1 MINALKTPSFFRP
14 ASRPSSPGP
23 APSRPDS
30 AVGFER
36 VARPLNKL
44 SSFSALRKPSPA
56 PVAKETNP
64 ASTLVQDGS
73 YMEMLSLKLSESV
86 SKALAQPA
94 GPATAAEQLNGKRPF
109 PQGRGTTLG
118 NLIASEIKAA
128 QDNSHLLRAIYRT
141 LQRPL
146 SVLVTNLSGA
156 LMPLLT
162 SPAFLTPPAPGP
174 GSPNLNPT
182 QLHAL
187 SIAQFSAELLQVFDD
202 IGLAQEVDT
211 RGDGL
216 RHIREGLVSFIN
228 RTVHPLIGG
237 IKSELNP
244 MLDSLENHTQA
255 SSTKVPSGTKQA
267 VHLHASVVTLQ
278 TTMPIYAR
286 ALSRYMVSPIVQVP
300 LAALI
305 ISAVWH
311 AMVALVHRPPVPS
324 TPPSSPSTTARKRR
338 SSPSST
344 PPVTPPPGRF
354 AIKLPPSRPPSP
366 PPAGT
371 TASAAADARVLVE
384 LFKLLPRPTEQMAA
398 DAVDEALKGLAS
410 LVPLL
415 ETVQASPRAKLGVHE
430 AVDDEFEQQL
440 EYQTQELPTLLC
452 LPILLHAYGGS
463 SGPSVADILEIS
475 EGEYRRGCLSGFA
488 RAEEC
493 ADAVGARVLEVIR
506 RDAGVPRVVVQWL
519 ERELMD

>member
-30 AVGFER
+30 AGGLER

-56 PVAKETNP
+56 PVSKESSP

-94 GPATAAEQLNGKRPF
+94 GPATAAEQLNGRRPI
-109 PQGRGTTLG
+109 PHGRGTTLG

-141 LQRPL
+141 LQRPF
-146 SVLVTNLSGA
+146 SVLITNLSGA

-162 SPAFLTPPAPGP
+162 SPAFLSPPAPHP
-174 GSPNLNPT
+174 GSPNPNPT

-187 SIAQFSAELLQVFDD
+187 AIAQFSAELLHVFDE
-202 IGLAQEVDT
+202 IGLAQETDT

-228 RTVHPLIGG
+228 RTVQPLIGG

-244 MLDSLENHTQA
+244 LLDSIENHTQA
-255 SSTKVPSGTKQA
+255 SSTKVASGTKAA

-278 TTMPIYAR
+278 TAMPVHAR
-286 ALSRYMVSPIVQVP
+286 ALSRYMVSPVAQAP

-305 ISAVWH
+305 ISAAWH
-311 AMVALVHRPPVPS
+311 AMMALVHRPPVPS
-324 TPPSSPSTTARKRR
+324 TPPSSPASTSRKRR

-366 PPAGT
+366 PLGGA
-371 TASAAADARVLVE
+371 TASAAADARALVE
-384 LFKLLPRPTEQMAA
+384 LFKLLPRPTEKLAA
-398 DAVDEALKGLAS
+398 DAVDEAMKGLAA

-415 ETVQASPRAKLGVHE
+415 ETVQAMPRAKLGIHD
-430 AVDDEFEQQL
+430 AVDDDFERQL
-440 EYQTQELPTLLC
+440 EEQTQELPTLIC
-452 LPILLHAYGGS
+452 LPVLLHAYGGG
-463 SGPSVADILEIS
+463 SGSSVAHILGLTED
-475 EGEYRRGCLSGFA
+475 EYRRGCLSGFA

-493 ADAVGARVLEVIR
+493 ADAVGARVLDVLR
-506 RDAGVPRVVVQWL
+506 QDAAVPRVVVQWL
-519 ERELMD
+519 ERELLE